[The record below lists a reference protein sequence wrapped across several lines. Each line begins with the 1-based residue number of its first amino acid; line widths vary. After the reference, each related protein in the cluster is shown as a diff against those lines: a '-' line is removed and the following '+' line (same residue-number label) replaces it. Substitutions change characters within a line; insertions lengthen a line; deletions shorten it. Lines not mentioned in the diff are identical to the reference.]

1 MALKTPDLSLL
12 SPWHLSFSRQS
23 DKLDTFSLYLLLD
36 LKSTLGWKSGIFGC
50 YLYSDSEG
58 QVPSVKYQGYD
69 RDQTQA
75 SDIQIICHG
84 FSPRPSHHFIIVSAP
99 RLLPGWTLQ
108 ILVPIANRA
117 IRELLS
123 WRLVLTAERFCGFNN
138 WRFLDWKENPL
149 IFYSHSREHTSTL
162 NSN

>member
-1 MALKTPDLSLL
+1 MVLKTPDLSLL

-36 LKSTLGWKSGIFGC
+36 LKSTSGWKSGIFGC
-50 YLYSDSEG
+50 YLYLEG
-58 QVPSVKYQGYD
+58 QVPSGNYLGYD

-84 FSPRPSHHFIIVSAP
+84 SSLSPSQPPLHHRVCSQTASRLNVTDFSSDSKSSHPRTFILAS
-99 RLLPGWTLQ
+99 GG
-108 ILVPIANRA
+108 
-117 IRELLS
+117 EGY
-123 WRLVLTAERFCGFNN
+123 CGFNY
-138 WRFLDWKENPL
+138 WRFEDWKENPL